1 MVTSKSRIKYP
12 PFLSPIRLSRLFS
25 SGYILLHKSD
35 PNSEELGW
43 IICVSSRSRWSSYI
57 HCMYT
62 SVVMIINYSTTRR
75 LNLEETTR
83 IMRAFVHLHI
93 QTLCTAW
100 RLCDESCS
108 RANDDARWPLYDAFL
123 VQATQYVD
131 RLYLMDWSDACSSMS
146 ICICRYICTYIF
158 RSDSF
163 Y

>member
-12 PFLSPIRLSRLFS
+12 PFLSPHSSISPVLFLF
-25 SGYILLHKSD
+25 YFITNNSD
-35 PNSEELGW
+35 PNPEVLGW
-43 IICVSSRSRWSSYI
+43 IISVSSRSRWSSYI

-108 RANDDARWPLYDAFL
+108 RANDDVRWPLYDAFL
-123 VQATQYVD
+123 VQHQ
-131 RLYLMDWSDACSSMS
+131 RNMS
-146 ICICRYICTYIF
+146 IDCI
-158 RSDSF
+158 
-163 Y
+163 